1 MYNSFMQI
9 NKAIFAL
16 MGVIGC
22 SNAPVAPEAPWSQL
36 QGCWRAVPSEQE
48 ARERLILQVVL
59 SAEEPDMT
67 SFQYSVLSPSERV
80 LVAQWRLER
89 AQNPTHPRW
98 SGMVERMALLS
109 DSMICLNP
117 HSVAF
122 KSQAGEEVLPVRV
135 VSQEPGHIQLGHEGE
150 IWDLW
155 WSEAGSVDFNR
166 TGLSPIRLAR
176 DISNP

>member
-1 MYNSFMQI
+1 MQI

-16 MGVIGC
+16 MGIIGC

-80 LVAQWRLER
+80 LVAQWRR
-89 AQNPTHPRW
+89 AGAKSTHPRW

-109 DSMICLNP
+109 DSMIASIPFGRLQKP
-117 HSVAF
+117 AERKFYRSVWCHRAW
-122 KSQAGEEVLPVRV
+122 S
-135 VSQEPGHIQLGHEGE
+135 HTLGYEGE
-150 IWDLW
+150 I
-155 WSEAGSVDFNR
+155 
-166 TGLSPIRLAR
+166 
-176 DISNP
+176 